1 MRLKYDY
8 VLKDSQN
15 KPFSR
20 VGDSLDIMDYLKRIN
35 GVYYKLAWVLQINNI
50 TKETK
55 EFLVHQNNGF
65 IHEVCIMYKNGKK
78 IN

>member
-1 MRLKYDY
+1 MFIISKTI
-8 VLKDSQN
+8 K
-15 KPFSR
+15 
-20 VGDSLDIMDYLKRIN
+20 G
-35 GVYYKLAWVLQINNI
+35 
-50 TKETK
+50 K

>member
-35 GVYYKLAWVLQINNI
+35 GVYHKLAWVLQINNI

-55 EFLVHQNNGF
+55 EFLVPQNNGF

>member
-1 MRLKYDY
+1 MKLKYDY

-20 VGDSLDIMDYLKRIN
+20 VGDNLDIMDYLKKIN
-35 GVYYKLAWVLQINNI
+35 GVYYRLAWVLQIDNI

-55 EFLVHQNNGF
+55 EFLVHQKNGK
-65 IHEVCIMYKNGKK
+65 ISEYAIIYNNGKK

>member
-1 MRLKYDY
+1 MKYDY

-20 VGDSLDIMDYLKRIN
+20 VSDNLDIEGYLKRIN
-35 GVYYKLAWVLQINNI
+35 GVYHRLAWVLQINNI
-50 TKETK
+50 TKDKK
-55 EFLVHQNNGF
+55 EFLIHQKNGK
-65 IHEVCIMYKNGKK
+65 ISEYAIIYINGKK